1 MNLQENIQRIKE
13 VMGVEDKAPFNE
25 VLIHL
30 SGRREILQEGTVYA
44 WLYDDPDA
52 LSKLQSGEYSF
63 ITFPRPDGMQI
74 GGQDLL
80 NKIWTKQFQKTKK
93 GIEHL
98 MGIIEGFWDEENK
111 TLQINMMT
119 VNPNMR
125 RQGINTYMIQ
135 ELRKDFNISQ
145 DQIIFDEPTDQGQKF
160 IDSKQYE

>member
-13 VMGVEDKAPFNE
+13 VMGVRDNKPFNE

-30 SGRREILQEGTVYA
+30 EGKRGMLQEGTVYA

-52 LSKLQSGEYSF
+52 LSKLQSGEYTF
-63 ITFPRPDGMQI
+63 ITFPRSTGMQI

-80 NKIWTKQFQKTKK
+80 TKIWSKQFQKTKK

-119 VNPNMR
+119 VNPKMR

-135 ELRKDFNISQ
+135 ELRKDFEISQ
-145 DQIIFDEPTDQGQKF
+145 DQIIFDDPTDQGQKF